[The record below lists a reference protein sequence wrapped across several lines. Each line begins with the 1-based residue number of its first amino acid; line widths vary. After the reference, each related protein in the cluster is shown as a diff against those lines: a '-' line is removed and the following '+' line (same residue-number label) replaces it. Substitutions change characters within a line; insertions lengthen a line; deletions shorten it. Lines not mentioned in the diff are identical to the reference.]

1 MKSRSTIFLMSPTWL
16 VLGVLFLAPL
26 AIMFWL
32 SLQRAGLYGMVEAGP
47 TLANYARSLE
57 PQYAAI
63 YARSVWI
70 AVATTVLC
78 LLISWPVAY
87 YIALKARP
95 ERKNL
100 LLALVAIP
108 FWTSFLVRT
117 YAWMFLLRDEGVIN
131 SLLLA
136 LGIIREP
143 LPLLY
148 TPLAV
153 MIGQVY
159 GEVPFMVLPIYASL
173 EKLDRSLLEA
183 ARDLGAG
190 AAAAFWRVT
199 APLAMPGVIAGV
211 VLVFIPSLGTFI
223 TPDLLGGAKG
233 MLVGN
238 LIQNQFGPALNK
250 PFGSAVAFGLTACVL
265 MLLWAYAAWARRR
278 GEEMAL

>member
-1 MKSRSTIFLMSPTWL
+1 MKSRPAFLLIAPCWL
-16 VLGVLFLAPL
+16 VLGLLFLTPL
-26 AIMFWL
+26 AIMLWL
-32 SLQRAGLYGMVEAGP
+32 SFQQAGLYGAIDPGP
-47 TLANYARSLE
+47 TLANYIRCVE
-57 PQYAAI
+57 PGYVAI
-63 YARSVWI
+63 CARSVWI
-70 AVATTVLC
+70 AVATTLIC
-78 LLISWPVAY
+78 LLVSYPVAY

-100 LLALVAIP
+100 LLALVVIP

-117 YAWMFLLRDEGVIN
+117 YAWMFILRDQGVIN
-131 SLLLA
+131 SLLMS
-136 LGIIREP
+136 LGVIHEP
-143 LPLLY
+143 LTLLY

-159 GEVPFMVLPIYASL
+159 AEVPFMVLPIYVSL

-199 APLAMPGVIAGV
+199 APLAMPGTVAGI

-250 PFGSAVAFGLTACVL
+250 PFGSAVAMGLTAFVL
-265 MLLWAYAAWARRR
+265 ALLWAYATWARRR
-278 GEEMAL
+278 GEEAL

>member
-1 MKSRSTIFLMSPTWL
+1 
-16 VLGVLFLAPL
+16 
-26 AIMFWL
+26 
-32 SLQRAGLYGMVEAGP
+32 
-47 TLANYARSLE
+47 
-57 PQYAAI
+57 
-63 YARSVWI
+63 
-70 AVATTVLC
+70 
-78 LLISWPVAY
+78 
-87 YIALKARP
+87 
-95 ERKNL
+95 
-100 LLALVAIP
+100 
-108 FWTSFLVRT
+108 
-117 YAWMFLLRDEGVIN
+117 MFLLRDEGVIN

-173 EKLDRSLLEA
+173 EKLDRSLMEA

>member
-1 MKSRSTIFLMSPTWL
+1 MKSRPAFLLISPTWL
-16 VLGVLFLAPL
+16 VLGLLFLAPL
-26 AIMFWL
+26 AIMLWL
-32 SLQRAGLYGMVEAGP
+32 SFQRAGLYGAIEQGP
-47 TLANYARSLE
+47 TLANYARCME
-57 PQYAAI
+57 TGYVTI

-70 AVATTVLC
+70 ALATTVIC
-78 LLISWPVAY
+78 LMVSYPVAY

-100 LLALVAIP
+100 LLGLVVIP

-117 YAWMFLLRDEGVIN
+117 YAWMFILRDQGVIN
-131 SLLLA
+131 SLLTS
-136 LGIIREP
+136 LGIIHEP
-143 LPLLY
+143 LTLLY

-159 GEVPFMVLPIYASL
+159 AEVPFMVLPIYASL

-183 ARDLGAG
+183 ARDLGAS

-199 APLAMPGVIAGV
+199 VPLAMPGTVAGI

-250 PFGSAVAFGLTACVL
+250 PFGSAVAMALTAFVL
-265 MLLWAYAAWARRR
+265 ALLWAYAAWARRR
-278 GEEMAL
+278 GEEVAI